1 MKSSPTDH
9 PSYAVSFLLLCV
21 LGSVAFAQ
29 TATPAPH
36 PSSSVQPVLS
46 ITVTD
51 ENGVAVPS
59 ARVSLQPSPSSAG
72 VWCVTDFAGHCYFR
86 GLNAGNYQLRV
97 EKQGFYAV
105 TGQSVEVGQAPS
117 VDVRLFHV
125 QEVHEVVNV
134 VESPPGIDPAQTAS
148 TEQLTNLDV
157 LNIPYPSTH
166 DYRNV
171 LNFIPGV
178 VQDTG
183 GQPHI
188 AGAQTYQT
196 LTLFDGFNV
205 TQPANG
211 LLLLRVST
219 DAIRSITTED
229 SRISAE
235 QGKGS
240 GGVLSIN
247 TGIGDDHYRFTA
259 TNFLPSAQFKKGLSF
274 DNVVPRITFSGPIRK
289 GKIWFFEGADGEYD
303 NIIIPELPN
312 GSDHDQF
319 WRVGNIAKLQV
330 NLAPGNIL
338 TASYLIDYQRDEH
351 FGLSVFSPP
360 FTTPRD
366 TESGHFAMA
375 KDQIYFSGGQLLE
388 LGFNF
393 DQYVSNLEPSGSRP
407 SVSSNQTATG
417 SYYLTLHTIAR
428 RWQTLANLSLAPH
441 QWHGRHEFKMG
452 IDLDRLAY
460 NPLLQRQPLTFL
472 RIPQT
477 TGAAAPDCL
486 VAPFPCSRYSTFSMG
501 PHRELHNV
509 EAGSYVQDRWSITNR
524 LLLEAGARL
533 DWDEIVRHPLP
544 SPRLAGTYVLDNQ
557 GNTKLSAGIGIF
569 YDATNMV
576 LVSRPFAGQ
585 RVDYFFKNDGTPILG
600 DSCSSPSNPC
610 PIPMTF
616 TVNQHALHAPRF
628 VNWSVAFERKL
639 PAEVYLK
646 AEYIQRRGTQ
656 GFVFN
661 TPPGSPPLSGNYF
674 LQNTRRDHYSSIQL
688 SVRKP
693 FRKTYLVT
701 ASYMYSRIRSNQAL
715 DFNVDNPVYSPQ
727 LPGPYQWDA
736 PNRFLSTGIVPAKL
750 PLLHQIDVEYSAEAR
765 TGFPFYIVNNQQEL
779 IPPLGSH
786 RFPPYFS
793 LNLFVEK
800 RFRFRGRYWAIRGGY
815 DDITGRLNPTAVN
828 NDIDSRPGFLTF
840 GGFNRRAFTA
850 RIRLLE
856 RK

>member
-1 MKSSPTDH
+1 MKCPPTDH
-9 PSYAVSFLLLCV
+9 SSYAVSFLFLCV
-21 LGSVAFAQ
+21 IGGLGFAQ
-29 TATPAPH
+29 TVTPAPH
-36 PSSSVQPVLS
+36 PGPVVQQVLS

-59 ARVSLQPSPSSAG
+59 ARVFLQPSPAG
-72 VWCVTDFAGHCYFR
+72 ALVWCVTDFAGHCYFR
-86 GLNAGNYQLRV
+86 GLTLGNYQMRV

-105 TGQSVEVGQAPS
+105 TGQPVEIGQVPS

-196 LTLFDGFNV
+196 LTLLDGFNV

-219 DAIRSITTED
+219 DAIRSINTED

-235 QGKGS
+235 YGKGS

-289 GKIWFFEGADGEYD
+289 RKIWFFEGADGEYD
-303 NIIIPELPN
+303 NIIIPELPS

-319 WRVGNIAKLQV
+319 WRVGNVAKLQV

-338 TASYLIDYQRDEH
+338 TASYLINYQRDEH
-351 FGLSVFSPP
+351 FGLSLFSPP
-360 FTTPRD
+360 STTPRD
-366 TESGHFAMA
+366 TESGHFAMV
-375 KDQIYFSGGQLLE
+375 KDQVYFSGGQLLE
-388 LGFNF
+388 FGFNF
-393 DQYVSNLEPSGSRP
+393 DQYVSDLEPQGSQP
-407 SVSSNQTATG
+407 SVSSNQAATG
-417 SYYLTLHTIAR
+417 SYYLNLHTVAR

-441 QWHGRHEFKMG
+441 QWHGRHEFKLG

-460 NPLLQRQPLTFL
+460 NPRIQRNPIFFL
-472 RIPQT
+472 R
-477 TGAAAPDCL
+477 TGMQASAPDCFSP
-486 VAPFPCSRYSTFSMG
+486 PFPCARYSTFSIG

-509 EAGSYVQDRWSITNR
+509 EVGSYAQDRWSLTNR
-524 LLLEAGARL
+524 MLVEAGVRF
-533 DWDEIVRHPLP
+533 DWDEIVRHLLP

-585 RVDYFFKNDGTPILG
+585 RIDYFFDNNGKCP
-600 DSCSSPSNPC
+600 SSPSPC
-610 PIPMTF
+610 SVPLKFM
-616 TVNQHALHAPRF
+616 VNQHALHAPRF
-628 VNWSVAFERKL
+628 VNWSLAFERKL
-639 PAEVYLK
+639 PAAVYLK

-661 TPPGSPPLSGNYF
+661 TLTGSPPLSGDYF
-674 LQNTRRDHYSSIQL
+674 LQNTRRDHYYSFQVSA
-688 SVRKP
+688 RKA

-701 ASYMYSRIRSNQAL
+701 GSYMYSRIRSNQAL

-750 PLLHQIDVEYSAEAR
+750 PLLRQIDIEYSAEAR
-765 TGFPFYIVNNQQEL
+765 NGFPFYVVNNQQQLVE
-779 IPPLGSH
+779 PPGSR

-800 RFRFRGRYWAIRGGY
+800 RFKFRGRYWAIRGGY
-815 DDITGRLNPTAVN
+815 ADITGRANPSAVN
-828 NDIDSRPGFLTF
+828 NNIDSRPGFLTF
-840 GGFNRRAFTA
+840 GGFTRRAFTA